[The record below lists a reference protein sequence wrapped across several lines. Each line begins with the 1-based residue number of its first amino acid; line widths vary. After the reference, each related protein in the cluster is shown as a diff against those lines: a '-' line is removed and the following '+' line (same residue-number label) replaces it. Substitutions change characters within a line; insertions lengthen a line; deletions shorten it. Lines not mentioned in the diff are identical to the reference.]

1 MKTRC
6 PPPFSYL
13 GIQFLN
19 AELVTN
25 TSKLYIALENTVKNV
40 VQTKTVPTVLDQNS
54 VEEISQSAAFLFF
67 SIAGLTGD
75 TFPSTV

>member
-25 TSKLYIALENTVKNV
+25 TSKLYEYRALENTVKNV

-54 VEEISQSAAFLFF
+54 VEEISQSAALLFF
-67 SIAGLTGD
+67 QYSGSD
-75 TFPSTV
+75 TEMR